1 MAKFEQEGTWWL
13 AEELLEVAKID
24 TALADLFLQRAREL
38 LSSELTEAQYA
49 GLADLD
55 AEVGNLTN
63 HIASAME
70 LGEWQKVR
78 DLSGRATELKRSV
91 SERAPL
97 RNLAARVYGFE
108 EILVDPFSPGTGA
121 LAGVV
126 ERELPAL
133 RDAAVKRLERLRAA
147 DPSWGELYEARR
159 KALTGLQFTASTAAA
174 EDTKPSVASLRARAQ
189 KALVDGDLTQLQH
202 LSSQLMEAE
211 RRAGGEPAAEAQGA
225 WHVPEL
231 VQPFPREVCDRAGRL
246 GLTPYHVESTAE
258 QVRARFRP
266 AWLPALL
273 GEGGGNTIRLSVS
286 VPGDASEALRDAL
299 EMLANRVFVTSA
311 GTRYMPWFVAE
322 DLLVEDFDDPT
333 PGTSPTSPLL
343 EALGLPGRRGLAR
356 RKIEKVLRERGGV
369 VVKDLG
375 LDPRD
380 HRIVCLPMDVYT
392 RLGAKRGWG
401 KQEIWTH
408 FDGYM
413 ASKERKL
420 MALAGGDVRFGGL
433 QDLVAVGADYDSDR
447 LVARFALVQRRRFA
461 TW

>member
-1 MAKFEQEGTWWL
+1 MAKFEQLETWRL

-78 DLSGRATELKRSV
+78 DLTGRATELKRSV

-97 RNLAARVYGFE
+97 RGLAARVYGFE
-108 EILVDPFSPGTGA
+108 EVLVDPFSPGMIA

-126 ERELPAL
+126 ERDLPAL

-174 EDTKPSVASLRARAQ
+174 KDTKPSVASLRARAQ
-189 KALVDGDLTQLQH
+189 KALVDGDLTQLQQ
-202 LSSQLMEAE
+202 LSTQLIEAE
-211 RRAGGEPAAEAQGA
+211 TRAGGERAAEAQTA
-225 WHVPEL
+225 WHVPDL
-231 VQPFPREVCDRAGRL
+231 VQPFPREVCDRAAGL

-299 EMLANRVFVTSA
+299 EMLVNRVFVTSA

-333 PGTSPTSPLL
+333 PGARPTSPLL

-380 HRIVCLPMDVYT
+380 YRIVCLPMDVYT